1 MTANDQDLELLGR
14 YAAERSEAAFT
25 QLVRRHLD
33 LVYSAALRQ
42 VRSPQLAEEVAQ
54 SVFAD
59 LARNAGRLTADT
71 VLGAWLYQVARRTAV
86 DVVRRESRRQ
96 LREQLAVELADMN
109 DHPSIWT
116 EIEPLLEEAM
126 ESLEP
131 SERSAVLLR
140 FFENRNLREVGQ
152 TLGTSEDA
160 AQKRVSRAVERLRE
174 YFSRRGVTV
183 GASGLGLALS
193 AHAVQS

>member
-1 MTANDQDLELLGR
+1 MTTSDLELLEQYVKAGSET
-14 YAAERSEAAFT
+14 AFAE
-25 QLVRRHLD
+25 LVHRHLD

-42 VRSPQLAEEVAQ
+42 VRSPQLAEEIAQ

-59 LARNAGRLTADT
+59 LARNSGRLKADT
-71 VLGAWLYQVARRTAV
+71 VLSAWLYQVSRRTAV

-96 LREQLAVELADMN
+96 LREELAMELANMN
-109 DHPSIWT
+109 AQPSIWT
-116 EIEPLLEEAM
+116 QIEPFLEEAM
-126 ESLEP
+126 ESLDP
-131 SERSAVLLR
+131 AERTAILLR

-174 YFSRRGVTV
+174 FLSHRGVSV
-183 GASGLGLALS
+183 EIGR
-193 AHAVQS
+193 AHV